1 MKKDNE
7 ETMNNPSKNKPVSP
21 NPAKLSV
28 PPSHIKI
35 INALK
40 LLLKDKDF
48 NSITTA
54 EISRVAGVNEALIY
68 RHFDD
73 KRGLLHAVL
82 SEYLNAFVSNLMFD
96 LKGIKGAINKIRKF
110 VWASIHYYDDDRVF
124 SKIQLLEVRNFPGY
138 FESETYQIVKQY
150 AGLLMEI
157 IEEGVKAGSIRDDI
171 APASIRQ
178 FILGSIEHYCL
189 PAIIFDHAMDNDVLA
204 DDLCEILFDGIVKK
218 S

>member
-1 MKKDNE
+1 MENL
-7 ETMNNPSKNKPVSP
+7 SKNKII
-21 NPAKLSV
+21 NANAARISV
-28 PPSHIKI
+28 PPSRIKI
-35 INALK
+35 TNALK

-82 SEYLNAFVSNLMFD
+82 SEYLNKFVLNLIFD

-124 SKIQLLEVRNFPGY
+124 SRILLLEVRSFPGY

-150 AGLLMEI
+150 TGLLMEI
-157 IEEGVKAGSIRDDI
+157 LDEGEKTGSIREDI
-171 APASIRQ
+171 PPSCIRQ
-178 FILGSIEHYCL
+178 FIMGTIEHFCL
-189 PAIIFDHAMDNDVLA
+189 PAIIFEHKMDNDVMA
-204 DDLCEILFDGIVKK
+204 DNLCEILFDGIKK
-218 S
+218 KK